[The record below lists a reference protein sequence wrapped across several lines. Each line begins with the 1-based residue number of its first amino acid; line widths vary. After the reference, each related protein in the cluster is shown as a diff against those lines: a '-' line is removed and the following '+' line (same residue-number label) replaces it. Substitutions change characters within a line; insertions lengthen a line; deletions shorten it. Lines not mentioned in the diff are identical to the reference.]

1 MPVELGVWRI
11 DGELIRVPAI
21 PLDLESRLE
30 DILEKDIG
38 IANPDWMVI
47 GRQVVTPHG
56 GRVDL
61 LAIDRNGHLV
71 IVELKRNYMPRDI
84 VTQVL
89 DYGSWVSTLRAED
102 IAPLFNDYRKKR
114 FPDEP
119 GLSID
124 AAFVRRFG
132 LKAMPEELNER
143 HELVIVGS
151 EFDPDTERIV
161 NYLSDTHD
169 VNINAVF
176 FRVFKDG
183 DREYL
188 TRAWLREPESSG
200 TTGAGGAP
208 IGASASSP
216 RGDWN
221 GEYYVSFGDLDNAGR
236 SWDDALKYGF
246 ISGGGGEFYVKT
258 LSMLSPGDRVWVNV
272 PGEGYVG
279 VGEVTKPVARIDQFF
294 VAGPDGRDVPIT
306 EVPLKGT
313 RIVESLKR
321 AEVPEHLVG
330 VRWLASVPRNRA
342 IKEKG
347 FFGNQNTVAR
357 PRDPKWA
364 YTVERLRER
373 FGLSEAAGP
382 KRT

>member
-1 MPVELGVWRI
+1 MPLELGIWRI
-11 DGELIRVPAI
+11 DGQLTRVSASA
-21 PLDLESRLE
+21 LDLESRLE
-30 DILEKDIG
+30 DILDRDIAV
-38 IANPDWMVI
+38 ANPEWMIV
-47 GRQVVTPHG
+47 GRQVITPHG

-61 LAIDRNGHLV
+61 LAIDRDGNLV
-71 IVELKRNYMPRDI
+71 IVELKRDHMPRDI

-102 IAPLFNDYRKKR
+102 IAPMFNEYRKKR
-114 FPDEP
+114 FPNEP
-119 GLSID
+119 DLSID
-124 AAFVRRFG
+124 AAFCATFG
-132 LKAMPEELNER
+132 LKSMPEELNER

-161 NYLSDTHD
+161 SYLADTYG

-176 FRVFKDG
+176 FRVFRDG

-200 TTGAGGAP
+200 AAST
-208 IGASASSP
+208 ASASPSRSVSSP
-216 RGDWN
+216 KGEWN
-221 GEYYVSFGDLDNAGR
+221 GEYYISFGDLDNAGR
-236 SWDDALKYGF
+236 SWEDAVKYGF
-246 ISGGGGEFYVKT
+246 VGGGGGDFYVRT

-279 VGEVTKPVARIDQFF
+279 VGEVTRPVVRVDQFL
-294 VAGPDGRDVPIT
+294 VPDLDGREIPIT
-306 EVPLKGT
+306 QAPLKGT
-313 RIVESLKR
+313 GIVESLT

-330 VRWLASVPRNRA
+330 VRWIVTVPRNRA

-347 FFGNQNTVAR
+347 LFGNQHTVAR

-364 YTVERLRER
+364 YTIERLKER
-373 FGLSEAAGP
+373 FAIRDEAGRS
-382 KRT
+382 RT

>member
-11 DGELIRVPAI
+11 DGQLSRVQAV

-30 DILEKDIG
+30 DILDTEIA
-38 IANPDWMVI
+38 IANPDWMII
-47 GRQVVTPHG
+47 GRQVITPHG

-61 LAIDRNGHLV
+61 LAIDRDGNLV
-71 IVELKRNYMPRDI
+71 IVELKRNHMPRDI

-89 DYGSWVSTLRAED
+89 DYGSWVGTLRAED
-102 IAPLFNDYRKKR
+102 IAPIFNEYRKTR

-119 GLSID
+119 TLSID
-124 AAFVRRFG
+124 AAFCRSFG
-132 LKAMPEELNER
+132 LKSIPEELNER

-151 EFDPDTERIV
+151 EFDADTERIV
-161 NYLSDTHD
+161 TYLSDTHG

-200 TTGAGGAP
+200 SSPGASTSAR
-208 IGASASSP
+208 SASSP
-216 RGDWN
+216 KGDWN
-221 GEYYVSFGDLDNAGR
+221 GEYYVSFGDLDDSGR
-236 SWDDALKYGF
+236 SWEDAVKYGF
-246 ISGGGGEFYVKT
+246 ISGGGGEFYVRT
-258 LSMLSPGDRVWVNV
+258 LSLLSPGDRVWVNV

-279 VGEVTKPVARIDQFF
+279 VGEVTKPVVRIDQFL
-294 VAGPDGRDVPIT
+294 VPGPGGRDIPIT
-306 EVPLKGT
+306 EVPLKGP
-313 RIVESLKR
+313 RIVESLKT

-330 VRWLASVPRNRA
+330 VRWLASVPRNKA

-347 FFGNQNTVAR
+347 LFGNQNTVAR
-357 PRDPKWA
+357 PRDPKRA
-364 YTVERLRER
+364 YTIERLRER
-373 FGLSEAAGP
+373 FGIVGGRP
-382 KRT
+382 GQQD

>member
-11 DGELIRVPAI
+11 DGQLSRVQAG

-30 DILEKDIG
+30 DILDSEIA
-38 IANPDWMVI
+38 IANPDWMII
-47 GRQVVTPHG
+47 GRQVITPHG

-61 LAIDRNGHLV
+61 LAIDRDGNLV
-71 IVELKRNYMPRDI
+71 IVELKRNHMPRDI

-89 DYGSWVSTLRAED
+89 DYGSWVGTLRAED
-102 IAPLFNDYRKKR
+102 IAPIFNAYRKTR
-114 FPDEP
+114 FPNEP
-119 GLSID
+119 TLSID
-124 AAFVRRFG
+124 AAFCRRFG
-132 LKAMPEELNER
+132 LKSMPEELNER

-151 EFDPDTERIV
+151 EFDADTERIV
-161 NYLSDTHD
+161 TYLSDTHG

-200 TTGAGGAP
+200 SSPGASTSLR
-208 IGASASSP
+208 SASSP
-216 RGDWN
+216 KGDWN
-221 GEYYVSFGDLDNAGR
+221 GEYYVSFGDLDDSGR
-236 SWDDALKYGF
+236 SWEDAVKYGF
-246 ISGGGGEFYVKT
+246 ISGGGGEFYVRT
-258 LSMLSPGDRVWVNV
+258 LSLLSPGDRVWVNV

-279 VGEVTKPVARIDQFF
+279 VGEVTKPVVRIDQFL
-294 VAGPDGRDVPIT
+294 VPGPGGRDVPIT
-306 EVPLKGT
+306 EVPLKGP
-313 RIVESLKR
+313 RIVESLKT

-330 VRWLASVPRNRA
+330 VRWLASVPRNKA

-347 FFGNQNTVAR
+347 LFGNQNTVAR

-364 YTVERLRER
+364 YTIERLRER
-373 FGLSEAAGP
+373 FGIVDGRLGQQD
-382 KRT
+382 

>member
-11 DGELIRVPAI
+11 DGQLSRVVAV

-30 DILEKDIG
+30 DILDREIG
-38 IANPDWMVI
+38 IANPDWMVV
-47 GRQVVTPHG
+47 GRQVITPHG

-61 LAIDRNGHLV
+61 LAIDRDGSLV
-71 IVELKRNYMPRDI
+71 IVELKRNHMPRDI

-102 IAPLFNDYRKKR
+102 IAPIFNEYRKKR

-119 GLSID
+119 SLSID
-124 AAFVRRFG
+124 AAFCRRFG
-132 LKAMPEELNER
+132 LKSMPEELNER

-151 EFDPDTERIV
+151 EFDSDTERIV
-161 NYLSDTHD
+161 TYLSDTHG

-176 FRVFKDG
+176 FRVFRDG

-200 TTGAGGAP
+200 TTAA
-208 IGASASSP
+208 ASASPSRSVSSP
-216 RGDWN
+216 KGDWN

-236 SWDDALKYGF
+236 SWDDAVRYGF

-279 VGEVTKPVARIDQFF
+279 VGEVTKPVVRVDQFL
-294 VAGPDGRDVPIT
+294 VQGPDGREIPLT
-306 EVPLKGT
+306 QAPLKGT
-313 RIVESLKR
+313 GIVESLKS

-330 VRWLASVPRNRA
+330 VRWIASVPRNRA

-347 FFGNQNTVAR
+347 LFGNQNTVAR

-364 YTVERLRER
+364 YTIERLKER
-373 FGLSEAAGP
+373 FGITGDAESSA
-382 KRT
+382 T